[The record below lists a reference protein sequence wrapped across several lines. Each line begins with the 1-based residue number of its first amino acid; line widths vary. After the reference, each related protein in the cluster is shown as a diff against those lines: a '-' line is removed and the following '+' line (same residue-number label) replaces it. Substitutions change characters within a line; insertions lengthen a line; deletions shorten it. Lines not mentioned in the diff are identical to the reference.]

1 MNPSLKSYATSSTE
15 GLLTVSWNQ
24 SISTAFALMN
34 ENNLR
39 HLPVVHDNGAII
51 GILSERDCERAIHV
65 DSVDFFSPRAPQTHF
80 NPGSLV
86 RDFMSWPVEVIDEG
100 LTVTDA
106 AKLMIAKK
114 ISSLLVVRGSDVR
127 GILTSEDLLRVIVDE
142 NEIAV
147 APTERITAT
156 DAEEGDAFQTVK
168 YANSVGS
175 IAQFFANAGV

>member
-1 MNPSLKSYATSSTE
+1 MNPSLKSYATSSTQ

-24 SISTAFALMN
+24 SVSTAFTLMN

-39 HLPVVHDNGAII
+39 HLPVIHDNGAII

-65 DSVDFFSPRAPQTHF
+65 DSVDFFSPRAPQAHF
-80 NPGSLV
+80 NPESLV
-86 RDFMSWPVEVIDEG
+86 RDFMSWPVEVIDEN

-114 ISSLLVVRGSDVR
+114 ISSLLVVNGTDVR

-142 NEIAV
+142 HEIAF
-147 APTERITAT
+147 AASNKTTSET
-156 DAEEGDAFQTVK
+156 EEGDAYQTVK
-168 YANSVGS
+168 YANTVGS
-175 IAQFFANAGV
+175 IAQFFANVGV